1 MIKNILTFFIIVT
14 LAVPYSLFAEST
26 DISNDEK
33 MSILQSEIVTMHK
46 LMNPETIAPL
56 ADDEIR
62 EIIELGTNW
71 LKASNEPTGHFAY
84 EYFPYEDRYAKD
96 DNIVRQAGALFE
108 LGEIERRDTEGKY
121 DLDKTIERAIG
132 YFDSLTKSGRYNGED
147 ILCIASDP
155 EGSICKLGTTS
166 LAFIGILN
174 YVTANPDK
182 LRKYEDFIDGY
193 ASYILSMQQDS
204 GGFREIFSTR
214 TGIAEEKESSYANGE
229 AYLALVRYAK
239 WKGFP
244 DHLQKK
250 IALTSSYLVSPD
262 TIFDPALYLWAMAG
276 MKDWVEFKPDARYS
290 KYVKDYTDWRM
301 DAFTDR
307 RRSAHNFCAYIEG
320 VVSAYSILEDSL
332 PSNELTRY
340 DEEIDFWLAKSALLQ
355 LREEHLIKYYILSN
369 RFMKAP
375 IPAWSLGGF
384 LTGHTELSQ
393 RIDFTQHCLSSYVQ
407 KLVDIDKK
415 SL

>member
-14 LAVPYSLFAEST
+14 LAVPYSLFAESS
-26 DISNDEK
+26 DISNDEM
-33 MSILQSEIVTMHK
+33 MSILQSEIVTVQK
-46 LMNPETIAPL
+46 LMNPDAIEPL
-56 ADDEIR
+56 TDDEVR
-62 EIIELGTNW
+62 EIIELGTKW
-71 LKASNEPTGHFAY
+71 LTASNEPSGHFAY

-108 LGEIERRDTEGKY
+108 LGEIERHDTEGKY

-132 YFDSLTKSGRYNGED
+132 YFDSLTKSGEYDGAD
-147 ILCIASDP
+147 VLCIASDP

-174 YVTANPDK
+174 YVTANPNK
-182 LRKYEDFIDGY
+182 LKKYEDVIEGY
-193 ASYILSMQQDS
+193 ASYILSMQKDS

-229 AYLALVRYAK
+229 AYLAMVRYAK
-239 WKGFP
+239 WRGFP
-244 DHLQKK
+244 DNLQKK
-250 IALTSSYLVSPD
+250 IALTSEYLVSPD

-276 MKDWVEFKPDARYS
+276 MKDWIEFKPNTRYS
-290 KYVKDYTDWRM
+290 KYVRDYTDWRM
-301 DAFTDR
+301 DAFTDK

-320 VVSAYSILEDSL
+320 VVSAYSILENTL
-332 PSNELTRY
+332 PSDDLARY

-355 LREEHLIKYYILSN
+355 LREEDLIKYDISSGK
-369 RFMKAP
+369 FIEAP
-375 IPAWSLGGF
+375 IPAWAIGGF
-384 LTGHTELSQ
+384 LTGYAELSQ
-393 RIDFTQHCLSSYVQ
+393 RIDFTQHCLSGYVQ